1 MSHQLARVAASV
13 NDSHWGYRAAGLV
26 VVLVLLVLLLVLP
39 CRIGWAG
46 LARSLC

>member
-1 MSHQLARVAASV
+1 MSHQLARVVASV
-13 NDSHWGYRAAGLV
+13 NDSHWGCRAAGLV
-26 VVLVLLVLLLVLP
+26 LLLLLLLVLP

>member
-13 NDSHWGYRAAGLV
+13 NDSHWGHRAAGLV
-26 VVLVLLVLLLVLP
+26 VVVVVLLLLVLP